1 MNSNELMHHGIH
13 GMRWGVRRYQN
24 KDGSLTVAGRKRV
37 QGGKTII
44 LKNTGGIVYP
54 GLLKN
59 FSKEDHDAVDKKIK
73 DGSLELKSSADV
85 KKTESKPKSKSISEM
100 TNEEIQEKINR
111 ITLEQNL
118 KSLTPKKIS
127 VGKRFT
133 ETVMNDVIT
142 PAATDVGK
150 QLARSMFADGVN
162 KVFNLEGDNKV
173 YANNK
178 KK

>member
-24 KDGSLTVAGRKRV
+24 KDGSLTAAGRKRIN
-37 QGGKTII
+37 QLDSEYQRLTGKK
-44 LKNTGGIVYP
+44 L
-54 GLLKN
+54 
-59 FSKEDHDAVDKKIK
+59 S
-73 DGSLELKSSADV
+73 KSSADV

-127 VGKRFT
+127 AGKRFT
-133 ETVMNDVIT
+133 ATVMNDVIT

>member
-24 KDGSLTVAGRKRV
+24 KDGSLTAAGRKRIN
-37 QGGKTII
+37 QLDSEYQRLTGKK
-44 LKNTGGIVYP
+44 L
-54 GLLKN
+54 
-59 FSKEDHDAVDKKIK
+59 S
-73 DGSLELKSSADV
+73 KSSTDV

-127 VGKRFT
+127 AGKRFT

>member
-24 KDGSLTVAGRKRV
+24 KDGSLTAAGRKRINKLDSEY
-37 QGGKTII
+37 QRLTGKK
-44 LKNTGGIVYP
+44 L
-54 GLLKN
+54 
-59 FSKEDHDAVDKKIK
+59 S
-73 DGSLELKSSADV
+73 KSSADV

-127 VGKRFT
+127 AGKRFT

>member
-1 MNSNELMHHGIH
+1 MNSNELMHHGVL
-13 GMRWGVRRYQN
+13 GMHWGVRRYQN
-24 KDGSLTVAGRKRV
+24 KDGSLTAAGRKRADKLDSEY
-37 QGGKTII
+37 QRLTGKK
-44 LKNTGGIVYP
+44 L
-54 GLLKN
+54 
-59 FSKEDHDAVDKKIK
+59 AKK
-73 DGSLELKSSADV
+73 KSSADV
-85 KKTESKPKSKSISEM
+85 KKTESKPKPKSKSISEM

-127 VGKRFT
+127 AGKRFT

>member
-24 KDGSLTVAGRKRV
+24 KDGSLTAAGRKRIN
-37 QGGKTII
+37 QLDSEYQRLTGKK
-44 LKNTGGIVYP
+44 LSESSESNT
-54 GLLKN
+54 
-59 FSKEDHDAVDKKIK
+59 
-73 DGSLELKSSADV
+73 V
-85 KKTESKPKSKSISEM
+85 KKTSAKPKKISEM

-127 VGKRFT
+127 AGKRFT

-162 KVFNLEGDNKV
+162 KVFKLEGDNKV

>member
-37 QGGKTII
+37 DKLDSEYQR
-44 LKNTGGIVYP
+44 LTGMK
-54 GLLKN
+54 LN
-59 FSKEDHDAVDKKIK
+59 KK
-73 DGSLELKSSADV
+73 KSSADV
-85 KKTESKPKSKSISEM
+85 KKTESKPKS
-100 TNEEIQEKINR
+100 
-111 ITLEQNL
+111 
-118 KSLTPKKIS
+118 
-127 VGKRFT
+127 KRFT

>member
-24 KDGSLTVAGRKRV
+24 KDGSLTAAGRKRINRLDSEY
-37 QGGKTII
+37 QRLTGMKLNKKT
-44 LKNTGGIVYP
+44 
-54 GLLKN
+54 
-59 FSKEDHDAVDKKIK
+59 
-73 DGSLELKSSADV
+73 SSADV
-85 KKTESKPKSKSISEM
+85 KKTESKPKSKSKSKSISEM

-127 VGKRFT
+127 AGKRFT

>member
-24 KDGSLTVAGRKRV
+24 KDGSLTAAGRKRIN
-37 QGGKTII
+37 QLDSEYQRLTGKK
-44 LKNTGGIVYP
+44 L
-54 GLLKN
+54 
-59 FSKEDHDAVDKKIK
+59 S
-73 DGSLELKSSADV
+73 KSSADV
-85 KKTESKPKSKSISEM
+85 KKTESKPKSKSKSISEM

-127 VGKRFT
+127 AGKRFT

>member
-13 GMRWGVRRYQN
+13 GMRWGIRRYQN
-24 KDGSLTVAGRKRV
+24 KDGSLTVAGRKRIN
-37 QGGKTII
+37 QLDSEYQRLTGKK
-44 LKNTGGIVYP
+44 L
-54 GLLKN
+54 
-59 FSKEDHDAVDKKIK
+59 S
-73 DGSLELKSSADV
+73 KSSESNTV
-85 KKTESKPKSKSISEM
+85 KKTSTKPKSISEM

-127 VGKRFT
+127 AGKRFT
-133 ETVMNDVIT
+133 ETVMNEVIT

>member
-1 MNSNELMHHGIH
+1 MNSNELTHHGIL
-13 GMRWGVRRYQN
+13 GMHWGVRRYQN
-24 KDGSLTVAGRKRV
+24 KDGSLTAAGRKRV
-37 QGGKTII
+37 DKLDSEYQRLTGKKLT
-44 LKNTGGIVYP
+44 
-54 GLLKN
+54 
-59 FSKEDHDAVDKKIK
+59 KK
-73 DGSLELKSSADV
+73 KSSADV
-85 KKTESKPKSKSISEM
+85 KKTEPKPKSKSISEM

-127 VGKRFT
+127 AGKRFT

-150 QLARSMFADGVN
+150 QLARSMLADGVN
-162 KVFNLEGDNKV
+162 KAFNLEGDNKV

>member
-1 MNSNELMHHGIH
+1 MNNNELMHHGIH

-24 KDGSLTVAGRKRV
+24 KDGSLTAAGRKRIN
-37 QGGKTII
+37 QLDSEYQRLTGKK
-44 LKNTGGIVYP
+44 L
-54 GLLKN
+54 
-59 FSKEDHDAVDKKIK
+59 S
-73 DGSLELKSSADV
+73 KSSADV

-118 KSLTPKKIS
+118 KSLTPKEIS
-127 VGKRFT
+127 AGERFT
-133 ETVMNDVIT
+133 KKVMNDVIT
-142 PAATDVGK
+142 PAATDIGK
-150 QLARSMFADGVN
+150 QLAKSMFADGVN

>member
-24 KDGSLTVAGRKRV
+24 KDGSLTAAGRKRIN
-37 QGGKTII
+37 QLDSEYQRLTGMKLNKKT
-44 LKNTGGIVYP
+44 
-54 GLLKN
+54 
-59 FSKEDHDAVDKKIK
+59 
-73 DGSLELKSSADV
+73 SSADV
-85 KKTESKPKSKSISEM
+85 KKTESKPKSKSKSISEM

-127 VGKRFT
+127 AGKRFT

>member
-24 KDGSLTVAGRKRV
+24 KDGSLTAAGRKRV
-37 QGGKTII
+37 DKLDSEYQR
-44 LKNTGGIVYP
+44 LTGMK
-54 GLLKN
+54 L
-59 FSKEDHDAVDKKIK
+59 AKK
-73 DGSLELKSSADV
+73 KSSADV

-127 VGKRFT
+127 AGERFT
-133 ETVMNDVIT
+133 KKVMNNVIT
-142 PAATDVGK
+142 PAATDIGK
-150 QLARSMFADGVN
+150 QLAKSMFADGVN

>member
-1 MNSNELMHHGIH
+1 MNSNELMHHGIL
-13 GMRWGVRRYQN
+13 GMHWGVRKYQN
-24 KDGSLTVAGRKRV
+24 KDGSLTAAGRKRV
-37 QGGKTII
+37 DKLDSEYQR
-44 LKNTGGIVYP
+44 LTGMK
-54 GLLKN
+54 LN
-59 FSKEDHDAVDKKIK
+59 KKK
-73 DGSLELKSSADV
+73 PSTDV
-85 KKTESKPKSKSISEM
+85 KKTESKPKSKSKSISEM

-127 VGKRFT
+127 AGKRFT